1 MNMDIER
8 YLDNS
13 RKVDFADFDYASAAR
28 FPVTRQELGCQ
39 VYVLDVES
47 HTIVY
52 LRELLNTCAI
62 DDPEIAAFLS
72 C

>member
-13 RKVDFADFDYASAAR
+13 RKVDFAGFDYASAAR
-28 FPVTRQELGCQ
+28 FTVTRHELGCQ

>member
-8 YLDNS
+8 YLNNS
-13 RKVDFADFDYASAAR
+13 RKVDLTGVDYASARR
-28 FPVTRQELGCQ
+28 FPVTRHEFGCQ
-39 VYVLDVES
+39 VYVMDVES